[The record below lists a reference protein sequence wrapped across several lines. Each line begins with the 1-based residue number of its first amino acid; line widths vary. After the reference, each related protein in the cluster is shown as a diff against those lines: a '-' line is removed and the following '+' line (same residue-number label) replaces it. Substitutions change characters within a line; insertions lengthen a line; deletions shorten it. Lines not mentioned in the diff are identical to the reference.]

1 MGSDFRDE
9 SLKSKLILTLV
20 VHNLIIGCCT
30 YPIKTSEQKKNN
42 NNNKKTTKI
51 HSGFVLIWLLTTGHL
66 FASYSS
72 LIVFVGEYQVKK
84 QGIYII
90 LNYTSC

>member
-42 NNNKKTTKI
+42 NNNKN
-51 HSGFVLIWLLTTGHL
+51 SLWVCADLALNNW
-66 FASYSS
+66 ASFCQ
-72 LIVFVGEYQVKK
+72 LQ
-84 QGIYII
+84 
-90 LNYTSC
+90 

>member
-30 YPIKTSEQKKNN
+30 YPIKTSEQKKKQQQQQQ
-42 NNNKKTTKI
+42 NNKN
-51 HSGFVLIWLLTTGHL
+51 SLWVCADLALNNW
-66 FASYSS
+66 ASFCQ
-72 LIVFVGEYQVKK
+72 LQ
-84 QGIYII
+84 
-90 LNYTSC
+90 

>member
-42 NNNKKTTKI
+42 NNNNKN
-51 HSGFVLIWLLTTGHL
+51 SLWVCADLALNNW
-66 FASYSS
+66 ASFCQ
-72 LIVFVGEYQVKK
+72 LQ
-84 QGIYII
+84 
-90 LNYTSC
+90 

>member
-30 YPIKTSEQKKNN
+30 YPIKTSEQKKTTTTTK
-42 NNNKKTTKI
+42 NNKN
-51 HSGFVLIWLLTTGHL
+51 SLWVCADLALNNW
-66 FASYSS
+66 ASFCQ
-72 LIVFVGEYQVKK
+72 LQ
-84 QGIYII
+84 
-90 LNYTSC
+90 

>member
-30 YPIKTSEQKKNN
+30 YTIKTSEQKK
-42 NNNKKTTKI
+42 KTTTTTKI

-84 QGIYII
+84 QCIYII

>member
-9 SLKSKLILTLV
+9 SLKSKLILTLA

-30 YPIKTSEQKKNN
+30 YPIKTSEQKK
-42 NNNKKTTKI
+42 KTTTTTKI
-51 HSGFVLIWLLTTGHL
+51 HSGFVLIWLLTNGHL

-72 LIVFVGEYQVKK
+72 LIVFVGEY
-84 QGIYII
+84 
-90 LNYTSC
+90 

>member
-30 YPIKTSEQKKNN
+30 YTIKTSEQKKKNN
-42 NNNKKTTKI
+42 NNNKN
-51 HSGFVLIWLLTTGHL
+51 SLWVCADLALNNW
-66 FASYSS
+66 ASFCQ
-72 LIVFVGEYQVKK
+72 LQ
-84 QGIYII
+84 
-90 LNYTSC
+90 

>member
-30 YPIKTSEQKKNN
+30 YPIKTSEQKKTTTT
-42 NNNKKTTKI
+42 TTKQQKFTLGLCWFG
-51 HSGFVLIWLLTTGHL
+51 S
-66 FASYSS
+66 
-72 LIVFVGEYQVKK
+72 
-84 QGIYII
+84 
-90 LNYTSC
+90 

>member
-42 NNNKKTTKI
+42 NNDKN
-51 HSGFVLIWLLTTGHL
+51 SLWVCADLALNNW
-66 FASYSS
+66 ASFCQ
-72 LIVFVGEYQVKK
+72 LQ
-84 QGIYII
+84 
-90 LNYTSC
+90 

>member
-30 YPIKTSEQKKNN
+30 YPIKTSEQKK
-42 NNNKKTTKI
+42 
-51 HSGFVLIWLLTTGHL
+51 
-66 FASYSS
+66 
-72 LIVFVGEYQVKK
+72 K
-84 QGIYII
+84 QQQRQKFTLG
-90 LNYTSC
+90 LCWFGS